1 MKIYNIKN
9 VENITDKL
17 NKISND
23 VSIKLE
29 IRDLDTNRI
38 QSKCSLKTFLRHN
51 NYDDVNEDATKIR
64 NTKVG
69 SVAFV
74 IGGGA
79 SVPFSIKRIK

>member
-1 MKIYNIKN
+1 MRELKM
-9 VENITDKL
+9 
-17 NKISND
+17 ND
-23 VSIKLE
+23 VNIKLE

-51 NYDDVNEDATKIR
+51 NYDDVNKDATKIR